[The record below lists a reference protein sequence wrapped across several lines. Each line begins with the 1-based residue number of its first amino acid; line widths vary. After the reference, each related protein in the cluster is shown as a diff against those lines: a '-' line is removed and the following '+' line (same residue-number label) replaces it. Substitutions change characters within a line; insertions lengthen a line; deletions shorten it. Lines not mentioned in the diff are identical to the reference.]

1 MHQKDL
7 FNEKNIFLTFK
18 AAGDWKK
25 LFKVIQVYKK
35 ICLEISKVPQEKLS
49 SKIVMHFL
57 CSQLQFLSNISKYT
71 QYRPKNSKRG
81 RVKPRSDIP

>member
-35 ICLEISKVPQEKLS
+35 ICLEISKVPQERLKFKMSL
-49 SKIVMHFL
+49 HFL
-57 CSQLQFLSNISKYT
+57 CSKLQFSSNISKC
-71 QYRPKNSKRG
+71 RPKYSKCG
-81 RVKPRSDIP
+81 RVKPRSDVS